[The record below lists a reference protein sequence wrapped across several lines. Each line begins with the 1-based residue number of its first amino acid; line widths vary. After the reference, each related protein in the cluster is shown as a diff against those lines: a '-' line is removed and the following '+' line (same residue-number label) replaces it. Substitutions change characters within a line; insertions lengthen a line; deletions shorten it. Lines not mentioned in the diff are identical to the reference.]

1 VSYEF
6 DSGRARDAE
15 RGLRKTT
22 LHMQGTTARRPSMY
36 GPFTAVAGAGA
47 LILGLAI
54 VDERV
59 RTQIGRVLSGR
70 APSSEIASIG
80 TQLQELLGVAWQ
92 AIQDQ
97 SVENAPLVIFSIAA
111 LVLVAWMTRT

>member
-1 VSYEF
+1 ML
-6 DSGRARDAE
+6 G
-15 RGLRKTT
+15 G
-22 LHMQGTTARRPSMY
+22 
-36 GPFTAVAGAGA
+36 FTAIAGAGA

-59 RTQIGRVLSGR
+59 RMQLGRVVSGR
-70 APSSEIASIG
+70 PPTAEIRSL
-80 TQLQELLGVAWQ
+80 TDQLQDLLRVTWQ

-111 LVLVAWMTRT
+111 LVLVLWMTRT

>member
-1 VSYEF
+1 M
-6 DSGRARDAE
+6 
-15 RGLRKTT
+15 L
-22 LHMQGTTARRPSMY
+22 MPGTAARRPSIY
-36 GPFTAVAGAGA
+36 GPFTAIAGAGA

-59 RTQIGRVLSGR
+59 RVQIGRVLSGR

-80 TQLQELLGVAWQ
+80 AQLQDLLRIMWQ

-111 LVLVAWMTRT
+111 LVLVAWMTRS

>member
-1 VSYEF
+1 
-6 DSGRARDAE
+6 
-15 RGLRKTT
+15 
-22 LHMQGTTARRPSMY
+22 MQGAAARRPSIY

-47 LILGLAI
+47 LVLGLAI

-70 APSSEIASIG
+70 APTSEIASVG
-80 TQLQELLGVAWQ
+80 AQLRELLNVMWQ

>member
-1 VSYEF
+1 M
-6 DSGRARDAE
+6 
-15 RGLRKTT
+15 
-22 LHMQGTTARRPSMY
+22 HMQGTAARRPSIY

-70 APSSEIASIG
+70 APTSEMASIG
-80 TQLQELLGVAWQ
+80 AQLQDLLKIMWQ

>member
-1 VSYEF
+1 
-6 DSGRARDAE
+6 
-15 RGLRKTT
+15 
-22 LHMQGTTARRPSMY
+22 MQGTAARRPSFY
-36 GPFTAVAGAGA
+36 GGFTAIAGAGA

-70 APSSEIASIG
+70 APTSEIASIG
-80 TQLQELLGVAWQ
+80 AQLQQLFAVMWQ

-111 LVLVAWMTRT
+111 LVLVAWMTRS

>member
-1 VSYEF
+1 MY
-6 DSGRARDAE
+6 GA
-15 RGLRKTT
+15 
-22 LHMQGTTARRPSMY
+22 TARRPSKL
-36 GPFTAVAGAGA
+36 GGFSAIAGVGA

-59 RTQIGRVLSGR
+59 RVELGRVFSGR
-70 APSSEIASIG
+70 APTAEIRSL
-80 TQLQELLGVAWQ
+80 THELENLSRVTWR

-111 LVLVAWMTRT
+111 LVLVVWMTRT